1 MNIAKKKVIFWK
13 SIRAVMNSS
22 RLGGGEEKDI
32 NIAQKTGAIINI
44 LINEYC

>member
-1 MNIAKKKVIFWK
+1 MNITKKKVIFWQ

-22 RLGGGEEKDI
+22 QLGRGEEKNI